1 MSEIS
6 PESYLRKR
14 LEREK
19 SAREQAELLLE
30 TKSSELFEV
39 NQRLERV
46 NENLDELVKQRTKA
60 LQEQSHRA
68 EQTSHHLKTTLD
80 RLDLVLTATNAISWT
95 FYIQSQQMELTHGNE
110 AITALTAN
118 QLIPL
123 ETFLEYIH
131 FEDQEALRHAL
142 LSDAYLRSRFDLRVR
157 MRNGR
162 QGHQWFSVNGCLSRS
177 EQDEPILVGSLIDV
191 HTQVQNEQ
199 EAWRLANI
207 DALTQV
213 ANRYQFERLFEIA
226 KKEAHQRYGN
236 FTLALFDINE
246 FKLINDS
253 FGTRIADATLRTLG
267 SQLQTFFNEM
277 GSVARLA
284 ADEFVVLFDQGVT
297 ANEAFKKCEQL
308 LQSMDH
314 ITVESGDTVAVSLS
328 SGLACYPTDGTN
340 IDALIQAI
348 QTANHHSKQSRY
360 GKPEC
365 VMFHPGMSFH
375 RQRARDIR
383 QNLQLALKRAEFSL
397 ALQPIVAPNGVWIG
411 AEALL
416 RWPKGPRDC
425 STQEFISVAES
436 CGLIL
441 PIGEWVIEHAAELLL
456 EIHTL
461 VPDFWLSINVSAI
474 QFQHHDIA
482 AKLSSV
488 KEHTGADLS
497 KLTIEVTE
505 SLFLDNLDRVKRNLN
520 AIKKLGCTIAIDDFG
535 SGYSSLNYVQRLP
548 IDYIKID
555 KAFIDNVADSVESQN
570 IARAIV
576 SMSHSMDRQV
586 VAEGVEH
593 QSQADTLRELGCDA
607 LQGYLFAQ
615 PLMSDAFMKQLVL
628 HRSESALAV

>member
-267 SQLQTFFNEM
+267 SQLRTFFDEM

-297 ANEAFKKCEQL
+297 ANDAFKKCEQL

-375 RQRARDIR
+375 RQRARVTSGRI
-383 QNLQLALKRAEFSL
+383 FS
-397 ALQPIVAPNGVWIG
+397 
-411 AEALL
+411 
-416 RWPKGPRDC
+416 WP
-425 STQEFISVAES
+425 
-436 CGLIL
+436 
-441 PIGEWVIEHAAELLL
+441 
-456 EIHTL
+456 
-461 VPDFWLSINVSAI
+461 
-474 QFQHHDIA
+474 
-482 AKLSSV
+482 
-488 KEHTGADLS
+488 
-497 KLTIEVTE
+497 
-505 SLFLDNLDRVKRNLN
+505 
-520 AIKKLGCTIAIDDFG
+520 
-535 SGYSSLNYVQRLP
+535 
-548 IDYIKID
+548 
-555 KAFIDNVADSVESQN
+555 
-570 IARAIV
+570 
-576 SMSHSMDRQV
+576 
-586 VAEGVEH
+586 
-593 QSQADTLRELGCDA
+593 
-607 LQGYLFAQ
+607 
-615 PLMSDAFMKQLVL
+615 
-628 HRSESALAV
+628 

>member
-1 MSEIS
+1 MNQAS
-6 PESYLRKR
+6 PENYLRKR

-19 SAREQAELLLE
+19 AAREQAELLLE
-30 TKSSELFEV
+30 TKSRELFEA

-46 NENLDELVKQRTKA
+46 NENLDELVKQRTDA
-60 LQEQSHRA
+60 LQQQSYRA

-80 RLDLVLTATNAISWT
+80 RLDLVLMATNAISWT

-110 AITALTAN
+110 EITSLTAN
-118 QLIPL
+118 ELIPL
-123 ETFLEYIH
+123 DNFLEYVH
-131 FEDQEALRHAL
+131 FEDQEPLRQAL
-142 LSDAYLRSRFDLRVR
+142 LSDAYLRARFDLRVR
-157 MRNGR
+157 MRNGQ
-162 QGHQWFSVNGCLSRS
+162 QGHQWFSINGCLARS
-177 EQDEPILVGSLIDV
+177 EQDEPIVVGSLIDI
-191 HTQVQNEQ
+191 HAQVQSEQ
-199 EAWRLANI
+199 EAWRLANV
-207 DALTQV
+207 DALTHV
-213 ANRYQFERLFEIA
+213 ANRYQFERLFETA
-226 KKEAHQRYGN
+226 KKDANQRQAS

-246 FKLINDS
+246 FKLINDT
-253 FGTRIADATLRTLG
+253 FGTRIADATLRALG
-267 SQLQTFFNEM
+267 AHLQSFFDNM

-284 ADEFVVLFDQGVT
+284 ADEFIVLFDQGVT
-297 ANEAFKKCEQL
+297 ANEAFKSCEHL
-308 LQSMDH
+308 LQSLDH
-314 ITVESGDTVAVSLS
+314 ITVDSGDTVAVSLS

-340 IDALIQAI
+340 IDALIQAV
-348 QTANHHSKQSRY
+348 QTANHHSKESRY

-383 QNLQLALKRAEFSL
+383 QNLQLALKRDEFNL
-397 ALQPIVAPNGVWIG
+397 ALQPITSPDGVWIG

-425 STQEFISVAES
+425 PTQEFISVAES

-441 PIGEWVIEHAAELLL
+441 PIGEWVIQRAAELLV
-456 EIHTL
+456 EIHQIL
-461 VPDFWLSINVSAI
+461 PDFWLSINVSAI

-482 AKLSSV
+482 AKLSV
-488 KEHTGADLS
+488 IKEQTGADLS
-497 KLTIEVTE
+497 RLTVEVTE

-555 KAFIDNVADSVESQN
+555 KTFVDNIADSIESQN

-586 VAEGVEH
+586 VAEGVEY
-593 QSQADTLRELGCDA
+593 QSQANMLRELGCDA

-615 PLMSDAFMKQLVL
+615 PLMADTFIEQFIRQQSQEA
-628 HRSESALAV
+628 HTA

>member
-1 MSEIS
+1 MSGTS
-6 PESYLRKR
+6 PETYLRKR

-19 SAREQAELLLE
+19 AAREQAEQLLE
-30 TKSSELFEV
+30 TKSRELFEA
-39 NQRLERV
+39 NQDLERI
-46 NENLDELVKQRTKA
+46 NENLDELVKQRTEA
-60 LQEQSHRA
+60 LEQQSQRA
-68 EQTSHHLKTTLD
+68 EQTSHYLKTTLD

-95 FYIQSQQMELTHGNE
+95 FYIQSQEMELTHGNE
-110 AITALTAN
+110 DITSLTAN
-118 QLIPL
+118 ELIPL
-123 ETFLEYIH
+123 EAFLEYVH
-131 FEDQEALRHAL
+131 FEDQEPLRQAL
-142 LSDAYLRSRFDLRVR
+142 LSDAYLRQRFDLRVR

-177 EQDEPILVGSLIDV
+177 EQDQPILVGSLVDID
-191 HTQVQNEQ
+191 TQVQNEQ
-199 EAWRLANI
+199 EAWQLANI

-213 ANRYQFERLFEIA
+213 ANRYQFEKLFEIA
-226 KKEAHQRYGN
+226 KKEAHQRQGN

-267 SQLQTFFNEM
+267 AHLQTVFNDL

-284 ADEFVVLFDQGVT
+284 GDEFAVLFDRSVT
-297 ANEAFKKCEQL
+297 ANQAFKECESL

-314 ITVESGDTVAVSLS
+314 ITIDSGDRVALSLS
-328 SGLACYPTDGTN
+328 SGLACYPTDGTT

-348 QTANHHSKQSRY
+348 QTANQHSKQSRY

-365 VMFHPGMSFH
+365 VMFHPGMNFH
-375 RQRARDIR
+375 RQRTRDIR
-383 QNLQLALKRAEFSL
+383 QNLQLALQREEFSL
-397 ALQPIVAPNGVWIG
+397 ALQPVVAPDGSWIG

-436 CGLIL
+436 SGLIL

-456 EIHTL
+456 EIHQ
-461 VPDFWLSINVSAI
+461 VAPDFWLSINVSAI

-482 AKLSSV
+482 AKLEIV
-488 KEHTGADLS
+488 RERTGADLS
-497 KLTIEVTE
+497 QLTIEVTE

-520 AIKKLGCTIAIDDFG
+520 AIKKLGCNIAIDDFG
-535 SGYSSLNYVQRLP
+535 SGYSSLNYVQQLP

-555 KAFIDNVADSVESQN
+555 KAFVDNIADSIDSQN

-576 SMSHSMDRQV
+576 SMSHSMVRKV
-586 VAEGVEH
+586 VAEGVES
-593 QSQADTLRELGCDA
+593 QNQADALRELGCDA

-615 PLMSDAFMKQLVL
+615 PLMVEAFMQQLRIQRNQSV
-628 HRSESALAV
+628 LAV